1 MWLLHSSEEV
11 QMFIDYQTLIIII
24 LTTFIIGFMMGVR
37 FVRPRYDR
45 YDR

>member
-1 MWLLHSSEEV
+1 
-11 QMFIDYQTLIIII
+11 MFIDYQTLIIII
-24 LTTFIIGFMMGVR
+24 LITFMIGFMMGVR